1 MTGHGPANYS
11 AVSPIGEQR
20 VGAGAGSVGLG
31 ELGEAFEGGLF
42 EDVELGVHAGFE
54 FGVGFGLGVLGGFG
68 GWGVRGSFG
77 GRRFGYL
84 CIWSGW
90 LGLVRNG

>member
-11 AVSPIGEQR
+11 AVSLIGGR
-20 VGAGAGSVGLG
+20 LVGAGAASVGLG
-31 ELGEAFEGGLF
+31 QLGEAFEGGLF
-42 EDVELGVHAGFE
+42 EDVELGVHAGLE
-54 FGVGFGLGVLGGFG
+54 FGVGFSFRAVGGLG
-68 GWGVRGSFG
+68 GWGVGGSFG

-90 LGLVRNG
+90 LGLVRIG